1 MKRFLHD
8 SSINIISNLIIV
20 AVIQLLTFPLI
31 SKIENE
37 QNFAELIV
45 YYGLALI
52 FATTFGNTLNN
63 VRLLHNPKLENHIK
77 NQVFSKYYSWILIF
91 NAIFFIIVFSFS
103 YNGLGLNKLVFVIFS
118 MLLTSRYYLQVY
130 FREDLRY
137 KNILMTNVNVVIG
150 YVIGITIYYFIN
162 SFYTLP
168 FFIGEI
174 FGFVYLL
181 TKTNVRFQIKN
192 QVKITM
198 DGILKDYINFSSINL
213 IINVLNY
220 LDRLILLP
228 IIGPAAVTVYF
239 IGSTASKMISLVT
252 TPMNNVILSYLSLRT
267 ESVNPKQFKK
277 LLTFLLIFS
286 LPSFFLIKYA
296 SLLMIYIIYR
306 NYFDRVLTIIDLVTI
321 IGLVSILNSII
332 HPFAMKVLKSKLL
345 LFIQFGYAFVY
356 LLLAIMGSVNYNL
369 IGFCIATIV
378 AMVLKLIYTN
388 FKISRAIKY
397 I

>member
-150 YVIGITIYYFIN
+150 
-162 SFYTLP
+162 
-168 FFIGEI
+168 
-174 FGFVYLL
+174 
-181 TKTNVRFQIKN
+181 
-192 QVKITM
+192 
-198 DGILKDYINFSSINL
+198 
-213 IINVLNY
+213 
-220 LDRLILLP
+220 
-228 IIGPAAVTVYF
+228 
-239 IGSTASKMISLVT
+239 
-252 TPMNNVILSYLSLRT
+252 
-267 ESVNPKQFKK
+267 
-277 LLTFLLIFS
+277 
-286 LPSFFLIKYA
+286 
-296 SLLMIYIIYR
+296 
-306 NYFDRVLTIIDLVTI
+306 
-321 IGLVSILNSII
+321 
-332 HPFAMKVLKSKLL
+332 
-345 LFIQFGYAFVY
+345 
-356 LLLAIMGSVNYNL
+356 
-369 IGFCIATIV
+369 
-378 AMVLKLIYTN
+378 
-388 FKISRAIKY
+388 
-397 I
+397 

>member
-20 AVIQLLTFPLI
+20 AIIQLVTFPLV

-37 QNFAELIV
+37 RDFAELIV
-45 YYGLALI
+45 YYGIVLI

-63 VRLLHNPKLENHIK
+63 VRLLHNPNLEENIK
-77 NQVFSKYYSWILIF
+77 NQVFSKYFSWIIIFNLIF
-91 NAIFFIIVFSFS
+91 FLIMFLFSD
-103 YNGLGLNKLVFVIFS
+103 NGLGINQLVFCVFA

-137 KNILMTNVNVVIG
+137 ISILMTNIYVVLG
-150 YVIGITIYYFIN
+150 YTVGVAIYYFVI
-162 SFYTLP
+162 SFYALP
-168 FFIGEI
+168 FFIGET
-174 FGFVYLL
+174 FGFIYLI
-181 TKTNVRFQIKN
+181 TKTKVRFQLKN
-192 QVKITM
+192 KVKITAN
-198 DGILKDYINFSSINL
+198 GILKDYINFSSINL

-267 ESVNPKQFKK
+267 DSVSAKNFKK
-277 LLTFLLIFS
+277 LLNFLLIII
-286 LPSFFLIKYA
+286 LPCFFVIKYA
-296 SLLMIYIIYR
+296 SLLVIYIIYR
-306 NYFDRVLTIIDLVTI
+306 NYFDRVLSIIDLITL

-332 HPFAMKVLKSKLL
+332 HPFAMKVLNSRLL
-345 LFIQFGYAFVY
+345 LFIQLGYALIY
-356 LLLAIMGSVNYNL
+356 LLLAVIGSINYNL
-369 IGFCIATIV
+369 VGFCIATIV
-378 AMVLKLIYTN
+378 AMVIKLIYTN
-388 FKISRAIKY
+388 LKISKAIKY
-397 I
+397 N

>member
-137 KNILMTNVNVVIG
+137 KNILMTNVYVVIG

-168 FFIGEI
+168 FFIGET

-181 TKTNVRFQIKN
+181 TKTNVRFQLKN

>member
-20 AVIQLLTFPLI
+20 AVIQLFTFPLI

-37 QNFAELIV
+37 RDFAELIV
-45 YYGLALI
+45 YYGIALI
-52 FATTFGNTLNN
+52 LATTFGNTLNN
-63 VRLLHNPKLENHIK
+63 VRLLHNPTLENHIK

-103 YNGLGLNKLVFVIFS
+103 DNGLGLNKLVFVIFS

-137 KNILMTNVNVVIG
+137 KNILITNVYVVIG
-150 YVIGITIYYFIN
+150 YVIGIAIYYFIK

-168 FFIGEI
+168 FFIGET
-174 FGFVYLL
+174 FGFTYLL

-192 QVKITM
+192 QVKITI

-267 ESVNPKQFKK
+267 DSVSPKQFKK
-277 LLTFLLIFS
+277 LLSFLMIFS

-306 NYFDRVLTIIDLVTI
+306 NYFDKVLTIIDLVTI

-345 LFIQFGYAFVY
+345 LFIQFGYAFFYV
-356 LLLAIMGSVNYNL
+356 LLAIIGSYNYNL
-369 IGFCIATIV
+369 VGFCMATIV
-378 AMVLKLIYTN
+378 AMALKLIYTN